1 MQATPSAPTA
11 AIYACGMTRRFT
23 SSICSISCTEFD
35 SKGQSVCAETR
46 SAPQWHAGRVGCHSH
61 RVAGRGIC
69 RKAQTHGARSVRI
82 CPPDWGAVR
91 ITTRPH
97 PSTPCEC
104 NRGRTGRIS
113 IDRINMLS
121 TSNVAIQFGA
131 KPLFEQVTVKFSDG
145 NRYGLIGANGSGKS
159 TLMKLLG
166 GDLEP
171 SAGDVML
178 QAGMRLGKL
187 NQNQFGYEDE
197 RVLDVV
203 MRGHTEL
210 WAAMK
215 ERDRIYADPNAT
227 DDDYMKAAELEGVFA
242 EYGGYDA
249 EARAGS
255 ILTDAGIHESRHIGP
270 MREVPP
276 GLKLRVL
283 LAQALF
289 SRPDVLLLDE
299 PTNNLDINS
308 IRWLESALNNY
319 DATMVIISHDR
330 HFLNQVCTHVA
341 DLDFQQLKIYPGNYD
356 DFMLASV
363 QARARVEAANAKAKD
378 RISDLQEFVRRFS
391 ANASKARQATS
402 RKKQLEKIKIEE
414 IRPSSRQNPY
424 IRFEQG
430 KKLYRSAV
438 SVEKLCFSYPGS
450 DERVLGNV
458 TFNVEGGERVAIIGP
473 NGAGK
478 TTLMRC
484 LAGELRPT
492 AGRIVWVENAQPGY
506 MPQDPQAEFDDKT
519 DLFSWMSQY
528 TGKADDDQIVRAT
541 LGRLLFSGEE
551 TKKSVKVLSGG
562 EKGRMI
568 YGKLM
573 LTKPNVLL
581 MDEPTNHMDMETIE
595 SLQIGLEH
603 YPGTL
608 VFVSHDREFV
618 GGLATRILEMRPG
631 GKIVDFR
638 GTYDEYLKSQGV
650 EV

>member
-1 MQATPSAPTA
+1 
-11 AIYACGMTRRFT
+11 
-23 SSICSISCTEFD
+23 
-35 SKGQSVCAETR
+35 
-46 SAPQWHAGRVGCHSH
+46 
-61 RVAGRGIC
+61 
-69 RKAQTHGARSVRI
+69 
-82 CPPDWGAVR
+82 
-91 ITTRPH
+91 
-97 PSTPCEC
+97 
-104 NRGRTGRIS
+104 
-113 IDRINMLS
+113 MLA

-159 TLMKLLG
+159 TLMKVLG
-166 GDLEP
+166 GELES

-178 QAGMRLGKL
+178 QAGLRLGRL
-187 NQNQFGYEDE
+187 NQNQFAYEDE

-203 MRGHTEL
+203 MSGHTEL
-210 WAAMK
+210 WQAMK
-215 ERDRIYADPNAT
+215 QRDLIYADAHAT
-227 DDDYMKAAELEGVFA
+227 DEDYMKAAELEGVYA

-249 EARAGS
+249 EARAGA
-255 ILTDAGIHESRHIGP
+255 ILTDAGIHESRHNGP

-308 IRWLESALNNY
+308 IRWLEGALNNY

-330 HFLNQVCTHVA
+330 HFLNQVCTHIA

-356 DFMLASV
+356 DFMLAST

-391 ANASKARQATS
+391 ANASKSRQATS
-402 RKKQLEKIKIEE
+402 RKRQLEKIKIEE

-424 IRFEQG
+424 IRFEQAR
-430 KKLYRSAV
+430 KLYRSAV
-438 SVEKLCFSYPGS
+438 NVEHLSYKYPKS
-450 DERVLGNV
+450 DELVLKNV
-458 TFNVEGGERVAIIGP
+458 TFNIEAEERIAIIGP

-484 LAGELRPT
+484 LAGGLHPT
-492 AGRIVWVENAQPGY
+492 SGRIVWVENAQPGY
-506 MPQDPQAEFDDKT
+506 MPQDPQAEFEEKC
-519 DLFSWMSQY
+519 DLFTWMSRY
-528 TGKADDDQIVRAT
+528 TGKADDDQLIRAT
-541 LGRLLFSGEE
+541 LGRLLFSGDE

-581 MDEPTNHMDMETIE
+581 LDEPTNHMDMETIE
-595 SLQIGLEH
+595 SLQIALER

-608 VFVSHDREFV
+608 IFVSHDREFV
-618 GGLATRILEMRPG
+618 GALATRIIELRG
-631 GKIVDFR
+631 DGSIKDFR
-638 GTYDEYLKSQGV
+638 GSYDEYLTAQGIQI
-650 EV
+650 

>member
-1 MQATPSAPTA
+1 
-11 AIYACGMTRRFT
+11 
-23 SSICSISCTEFD
+23 
-35 SKGQSVCAETR
+35 
-46 SAPQWHAGRVGCHSH
+46 
-61 RVAGRGIC
+61 
-69 RKAQTHGARSVRI
+69 
-82 CPPDWGAVR
+82 
-91 ITTRPH
+91 
-97 PSTPCEC
+97 
-104 NRGRTGRIS
+104 
-113 IDRINMLS
+113 MLA

-159 TLMKLLG
+159 TLMRVLA

-178 QAGMRLGKL
+178 QSGMRLGKL
-187 NQNQFGYEDE
+187 NQNQFAYEDE

-203 MRGHTEL
+203 MQGHAEL
-210 WAAMK
+210 WKAMK
-215 ERDRIYADPNAT
+215 QRDLIYADAHAT
-227 DDDYMKAAELEGVFA
+227 DEDYMRAAELEGTFA

-255 ILTDAGIHESRHIGP
+255 ILTDAGIHESRHNGP

-299 PTNNLDINS
+299 PTNNLDIHS
-308 IRWLESALNNY
+308 IRWLERALNEY

-330 HFLNQVCTHVA
+330 HFLNQVCTHIA
-341 DLDFQQLKIYPGNYD
+341 DLDYQHLKIYPGTYD

-363 QARARVEAANAKAKD
+363 QARQRVEAANAKARDK
-378 RISDLQEFVRRFS
+378 ISDLQEFVRRFS

-402 RKKQLEKIKIEE
+402 RKRQLEKIKIEE
-414 IRPSSRQNPY
+414 IKPSSRQNPY

-438 SVEKLCFSYPGS
+438 SVDKLSFTYPKG
-450 DERVLGNV
+450 EQPVLDKL
-458 TFNVEGGERVAIIGP
+458 TFAVEAGERIAIIGP

-484 LAGELRPT
+484 LAGELRPS
-492 AGRIVWVENAQPGY
+492 AGHITWVENALPGY
-506 MPQDPQAEFDDKT
+506 MPQDPQAEFEEKS
-519 DLFSWMSQY
+519 DLFTWISRY
-528 TGKADDDQIVRAT
+528 TGKADDDQLVRAT

-608 VFVSHDREFV
+608 IFVSHDREFV
-618 GGLATRILEMRPG
+618 GGLATRIIELRAG
-631 GKIVDFR
+631 GQITDFR
-638 GTYDEYLKSQGV
+638 GTYDEYLKGQGI

>member
-1 MQATPSAPTA
+1 
-11 AIYACGMTRRFT
+11 
-23 SSICSISCTEFD
+23 
-35 SKGQSVCAETR
+35 
-46 SAPQWHAGRVGCHSH
+46 
-61 RVAGRGIC
+61 
-69 RKAQTHGARSVRI
+69 
-82 CPPDWGAVR
+82 
-91 ITTRPH
+91 
-97 PSTPCEC
+97 
-104 NRGRTGRIS
+104 
-113 IDRINMLS
+113 MLS

-131 KPLFEQVTVKFSDG
+131 KPLFEQVTVKFADG

-159 TLMKLLG
+159 TLMKVLG
-166 GDLEP
+166 GELEA

-178 QAGMRLGKL
+178 QAGMRLGRL
-187 NQNQFGYEDE
+187 NQNQFAYEDE

-203 MRGHTEL
+203 MRGHAEL
-210 WAAMK
+210 WEAMRQ
-215 ERDRIYADPNAT
+215 RDLIYADPNAT
-227 DDDYMKAAELEGVFA
+227 DADYMKAAELEGVFA

-255 ILTDAGIHESRHIGP
+255 ILADAGIPESRHNGP

-299 PTNNLDINS
+299 PTNNLDIHS
-308 IRWLESALNNY
+308 IRWLEGALNNY

-330 HFLNQVCTHVA
+330 HFLNQVCTHIA

-438 SVEKLCFSYPGS
+438 SVDKLSFSYPGP
-450 DERVLGNV
+450 DGEVLKNLTV
-458 TFNVEGGERVAIIGP
+458 NIEAGERVAVIGP
-473 NGAGK
+473 NGVGK

-484 LAGELRPT
+484 LAGELTPS
-492 AGRIVWVENAQPGY
+492 AGRITWVENAQPGY
-506 MPQDPQAEFDDKT
+506 MPQDPQSEFELKM
-519 DLFSWMSQY
+519 DLFSWMSRY
-528 TGKADDDQIVRAT
+528 TGKADDDQLVRAT
-541 LGRLLFSGEE
+541 LGRLLFSGDE

-603 YPGTL
+603 YAGTL
-608 VFVSHDREFV
+608 IFVSHDREFV
-618 GGLATRILEMRPG
+618 GGLATRVIELKPG
-631 GKIVDFR
+631 GGMADFR
-638 GTYDEYLKSQGV
+638 GTYDEYLKAQGI
-650 EV
+650 EP